1 MNLPI
6 VKLLGAALM
15 LCWDSRFHL
24 ARVLWMPLLAGIGL
38 SLAEM
43 RWGPDGSDDGNAALW
58 ALPIF
63 MLTVV
68 LAVRSYRVFLLGL
81 DEEHLKR
88 PLSWSLRESRFL
100 FAMFGISLAFSVIAI
115 MAGSILGL
123 LMPDPQR
130 LGRGILLGMVLVPGG
145 YLASRLLLAF
155 PAIAVEDSGALQAF
169 RHAWTLSRDNGLRIL
184 VLCVGVPAA
193 IAWLLA
199 QLGSAPAVEAL
210 SAVLVW
216 LLMPAQL
223 AIVAMVYST
232 LNRQQQANV

>member
-6 VKLLGAALM
+6 LKLLGAALM
-15 LCWDSRFHL
+15 LSWESRFNL
-24 ARVLWMPLLAGIGL
+24 ARVLWMPLLAGIAV

-43 RWGPDGSDDGNAALW
+43 RWGPDGGEDGNAALW

-63 MLTVV
+63 MLTVI

-81 DEEHLKR
+81 DEEHRKR

-100 FAMFGISLAFSVIAI
+100 FAMIGVSLAFALIAVT
-115 MAGSILGL
+115 AGSILGL
-123 LMPDPQR
+123 LLPDPRQ
-130 LGRGILLGMVLVPGG
+130 LGRGVLLGLVLVPGA

-169 RHAWTLSRDNGLRIL
+169 RRAWALSRDNALRIL
-184 VLCVGVPAA
+184 VLCVAVPGA
-193 IAWLLA
+193 IAWLLGR
-199 QLGSAPAVEAL
+199 LGSVPSVEAL
-210 SAVLVW
+210 STILVW

-223 AIVAMVYST
+223 AIVAMVYAT
-232 LNRQQQANV
+232 LSRQQQPGV